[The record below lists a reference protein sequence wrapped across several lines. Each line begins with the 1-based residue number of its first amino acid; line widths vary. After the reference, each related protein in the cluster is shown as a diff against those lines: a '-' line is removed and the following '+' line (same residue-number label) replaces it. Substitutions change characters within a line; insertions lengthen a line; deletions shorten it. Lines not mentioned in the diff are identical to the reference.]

1 MCEARFPPLDIVGA
15 AGIPQWL
22 AYKIR
27 DPKQPCPNK
36 KVDAVTDRKSPLA
49 PFKHDIF
56 RTIWIASL
64 SSNFGSLIQSVGAAW
79 MMTTISTSVGMV
91 ALVQASTALPI
102 MLFSLVSGALADNFN
117 RRKVM
122 LVAQCFMLAVS
133 VSLSIFAYFGLI
145 TPWLLL
151 TFTFMLGCGTALN
164 NPSWQASVGDMVPR
178 EDLPGAVALNSMGF
192 NITRSVGPAIGGAI
206 VAFAGAAAAF
216 AVNTLSYLPL
226 IFALFRWQPRYVENP
241 LPRETLGR
249 AISAGLRYVAMSP
262 NIAKVIF
269 RSFVF
274 GLSASAILALLPL
287 VARDLVSGGP
297 LVYGVLLGAFGIGAI
312 GGALLSARLRESL
325 SSEAIVKLAFLGFA
339 ASAALTA
346 VSSNAWL
353 TSAALL
359 VSGACWVLALSL
371 FNVTVQLSTPRWVV
385 GRALSLY
392 QTTTF
397 GGIAGGSWI
406 WGTAAAENGAEM
418 ALLASSVVMLLGGA
432 IGLRY
437 ALPEFKTL
445 NLDPLN
451 HFSEPLLAL
460 DLKPRS
466 GPIVIMIDYVIREGD
481 VAEFL
486 LVMAARRRIRIRD
499 GAGHWALMRDLE
511 NPEIWTESYHTPTWV
526 EYVRH
531 NQRRTKADAAV
542 GTLIRALHKGDTE
555 PRVHRMIE
563 RQTTLPHDIAAHKT
577 PIDMS

>member
-1 MCEARFPPLDIVGA
+1 M
-15 AGIPQWL
+15 
-22 AYKIR
+22 
-27 DPKQPCPNK
+27 
-36 KVDAVTDRKSPLA
+36 TDRKSPLA
-49 PFKHDIF
+49 PFKNDTF
-56 RTIWIASL
+56 RNIWIASL

-79 MMTTISTSVGMV
+79 MMTTISSSVGMV

-122 LVAQCFMLAVS
+122 LVAQSFMLAVS
-133 VSLSIFAYFGLI
+133 VSLSAFAYFGLI

-206 VAFAGAAAAF
+206 VALAGAAAAF

-226 IFALFRWQPRYVENP
+226 IFALFRWQPKYDTNP
-241 LPRETLGR
+241 LPRETMGR

-274 GLSASAILALLPL
+274 GLSASAVLALLPL
-287 VARDLVSGGP
+287 VARDLVGGGP

-312 GGALLSARLRESL
+312 GGALLSARLREFM
-325 SSEAIVKLAFLGFA
+325 SSEAIVKSAFIGFA
-339 ASAALTA
+339 LSAILTA
-346 VSSNAWL
+346 VSTNTWL

-397 GGIAGGSWI
+397 GGIAGGSWL
-406 WGTAAAENGAEM
+406 WGQAAAENGAEM
-418 ALLASSVVMLLGGA
+418 ALLASSVVMLIGGA

-451 HFSEPLLAL
+451 LFSEPLLAL

-466 GPIVIMIDYVIREGD
+466 GPIVIMIDYVIKEED
-481 VAEFL
+481 MNEFL
-486 LVMAARRRIRIRD
+486 QVMAARRRIRIRD

-511 NPEIWTESYHTPTWV
+511 NPEVWTESYHTPTWV

-531 NQRRTKADAAV
+531 NQRRTKADAIV
-542 GTLIRALHKGDTE
+542 GTRIRALHKGDSE

-563 RQTTLPHDIAAHKT
+563 RQTTLPHDIAAHKM